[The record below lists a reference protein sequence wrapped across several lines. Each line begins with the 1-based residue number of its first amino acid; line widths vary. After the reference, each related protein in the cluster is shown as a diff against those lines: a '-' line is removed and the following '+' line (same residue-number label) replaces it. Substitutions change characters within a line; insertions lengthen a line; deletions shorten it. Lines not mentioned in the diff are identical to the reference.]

1 MTDLSL
7 QPILALL
14 GHPVAGNPAQYMI
27 EKALAHHG
35 LDWRYLSLDVAPED
49 LGDAVRGM
57 RAMGFRGGNCADPHK
72 RAVLPLLD
80 RAGPVAEMAGVV
92 NCLVRD
98 QSELVGENTEGKALL
113 EALRQRV
120 DPAGKRFVLL
130 GAGQIARA
138 VGIELALAGAEQIT
152 VLSRNEPAGRELA
165 ELLCDNLE
173 VGASLV
179 AWQGQYELP
188 PETEVLV
195 HATSIGRGDPEARVP
210 ILPESLASQMIV
222 ADVTLDPPHTWLVQE
237 ALQRGCKALD
247 GLEVFLTQAAINFKL
262 WTDVEPNPTV
272 LREAVEEFLE
282 L

>member
-14 GHPVAGNPAQYMI
+14 GHPVAGNPTQYMI

-57 RAMGFRGGNCADPHK
+57 RAMGFHGGNCADPHK
-72 RAVLPLLD
+72 QAVLPLLD

-92 NCLVRD
+92 NCIVREQD
-98 QSELVGENTEGKALL
+98 ELVGENTEGKALL
-113 EALRQRV
+113 EALRRRT

-130 GAGQIARA
+130 GAGQVARA
-138 VGIELALAGAEQIT
+138 IGVELALAGAEQIT
-152 VLSRNEPAGRELA
+152 VLSRNEPAGRELV

-173 VGASLV
+173 IAASLV
-179 AWQGQYELP
+179 AWQGDYELP

-195 HATSIGRGDPEARVP
+195 HATSIGQGDPEARVP
-210 ILPESLASQMIV
+210 IVPDSLAPPMIV
-222 ADVTLDPPHTWLVQE
+222 ADVTLDPPHTWLMHE
-237 ALQRGCKALD
+237 ASGRGCTTLD
-247 GLEVFLTQAAINFKL
+247 GLEMFVTQAAVNFRL
-262 WTDVEPNPTV
+262 WTGVEPDPTV

>member
-35 LDWRYLSLDVAPED
+35 LDWRYLSLNVAPED

-57 RAMGFRGGNCADPHK
+57 RAMGFRGGNCAEPHK

-80 RAGPVAEMAGVV
+80 RAGPAADMAGVV
-92 NCLVRD
+92 NCILRKEG
-98 QSELVGENTEGKALL
+98 ELVGENTEGKAVL
-113 EALRQRV
+113 EALRRRT
-120 DPAGKRFVLL
+120 DPAGKRVVLL
-130 GAGQIARA
+130 GAGKVARA
-138 VGIELALAGAEQIT
+138 VAVELALAGAGELT
-152 VLSRNEPAGRELA
+152 VLSRNEAAGRELV
-165 ELLCDNLE
+165 ELLRDRLE
-173 VGASLV
+173 VAVSLV
-179 AWQGQYELP
+179 EWHGECELP

-195 HATSIGRGDPEARVP
+195 HATTIGRDDPEARVP
-210 ILPESLASQMIV
+210 IVPECLAAPMIV
-222 ADVTLDPPHTWLVQE
+222 ADVTLDPPQTWLTRE
-237 ALQRGCKALD
+237 ASRRGCTTLD
-247 GLEVFLTQAAINFKL
+247 GLEVFLTQAAINFRL
-262 WTDVEPNPTV
+262 WTGVEPDATV